1 MENDFI
7 PGAEPEDIKCFL
19 HNIGLITVD
28 VYYAQMKQILKQQRY
43 SSKITHEQMQRK
55 LIENGIFKDNLS
67 KNIPLLCPR
76 KRTSFSLVLTRKRG
90 KAIKTRIPST
100 TQMVTTTTIIP
111 TTTSTNETDTIDYDQ
126 PLDLRLQPN
135 LISKC

>member
-7 PGAEPEDIKCFL
+7 PGADPEEIKCFL
-19 HNIGLITVD
+19 HGLGLIRLD
-28 VYYAQMKQILKQQRY
+28 EYYAQIKQKLKRQRH
-43 SSKITHEQMQRK
+43 SIKMTNEQIQRK

-67 KNIPLLCPR
+67 KNTPLLCPR

-100 TQMVTTTTIIP
+100 TQMVTTTSIIP
-111 TTTSTNETDTIDYDQ
+111 TTTMYGIPSTPETDAIDYDQ
-126 PLDLRLQPN
+126 PLDL
-135 LISKC
+135 